1 VRNRKG
7 SVDVDYHDLA
17 QAAPGL
23 LRFLNDSA
31 KGMSKTDATEG
42 VLNMQRDGTQAEL
55 QIREGIL
62 CEVLEFIQDDAGRL
76 VVWPPEDMVQSHQI
90 PNTGQCVVIECR
102 EPTAVPAL
110 NKKSWL
116 NSNKIS
122 VLSCLDSVDTR
133 L

>member
-90 PNTGQCVVIECR
+90 PNTAK
-102 EPTAVPAL
+102 T
-110 NKKSWL
+110 
-116 NSNKIS
+116 
-122 VLSCLDSVDTR
+122 
-133 L
+133 